1 MAFISFDGEL
11 TPSGNDFVLSG
22 KRFESEAIEKLV
34 FRPVGDQK
42 YIIEDVAFIGCNVD
56 SNTAVIRKGTTLKN
70 VIFDNLICKEPFEI
84 SAEAVLDNVII
95 KGNEKPAMVWVRNQQ
110 EDRREDIVFPDVT
123 LDISEYVGELSI
135 TGIPVDSVVRN
146 SDLHIVI
153 KSSWL
158 DEIDWKS
165 LGFSPLSYWKL
176 MAKKVS
182 AAKCTEGIFS
192 LPPKSGKNYERSMS
206 ELELLKDN
214 GFV

>member
-1 MAFISFDGEL
+1 MTLISLDSEL
-11 TPSGNDFVLSG
+11 RPSGNAFVLSG
-22 KRFESEAIEKLV
+22 KSFESETIEKLV

-42 YIIEDVAFIGCNVD
+42 YIIEDVAFIDCNVD
-56 SNTAVIRKGTTLKN
+56 SNVAVIRKGVTLKN
-70 VIFDNLICKEPFEI
+70 VIFDNLVCKKPFEI
-84 SAEAVLDNVII
+84 SAEAVLDNVVI
-95 KGNEKPAMVWVRNQQ
+95 KGNENPAMVWIRNQH
-110 EDRREDIVFPDVT
+110 EDRSEEIEFPDAT
-123 LDISEYVGELSI
+123 LDVSEYVGELSI

-158 DEIDWKS
+158 DEIDWKD

-182 AAKCTEGIFS
+182 AAKCAEGIFS